1 MSECEHR
8 GLFGPRNEGRT
19 GGGARRERGARR
31 AGRLAAPRGGAGV
44 GMEPAGLAEEW
55 V

>member
-1 MSECEHR
+1 MSGGGMSECEHR

-19 GGGARRERGARR
+19 GGGARRERGATR
-31 AGRLAAPRGGAGV
+31 AGRLALA
-44 GMEPAGLAEEW
+44 PAGLAEEW